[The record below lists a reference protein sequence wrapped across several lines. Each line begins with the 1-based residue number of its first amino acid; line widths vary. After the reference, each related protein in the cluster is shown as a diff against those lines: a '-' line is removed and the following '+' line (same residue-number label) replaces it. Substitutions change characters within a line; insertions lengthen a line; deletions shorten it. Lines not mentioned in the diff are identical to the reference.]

1 MNIPT
6 GLIDAAVSSY
16 AFPVPEGGV
25 ASPLQLNS
33 PNDAALPFAPPAVLS
48 GPSSGAAVSAGSN
61 PSTAPLAGADS
72 LPDTPGVVFAS
83 SRRKPWQVLQD
94 TAREHGVSLSKQEA
108 IKLAQQQNQQKQRE
122 AASKKEGDADNG
134 GDQHAEFSITRSAEH
149 LLDEVG
155 NTLSNSV
162 HTIAS
167 NPFSVDALGA
177 AAVLAVVGGLSLA
190 AA

>member
-1 MNIPT
+1 
-6 GLIDAAVSSY
+6 
-16 AFPVPEGGV
+16 
-25 ASPLQLNS
+25 LNS
-33 PNDAALPFAPPAVLS
+33 PNNPSLPLAPPATLTGS
-48 GPSSGAAVSAGSN
+48 NSGAAAPAGSS
-61 PSTAPLAGADS
+61 PSIAPLGGADS
-72 LPDTPGVVFAS
+72 LPDAPGVVFAS

-122 AASKKEGDADNG
+122 AASKDEGDPGSA

-149 LLDEVG
+149 LFDEVG

-190 AA
+190 AV